1 MVSWTA
7 AARRRSEIDRRLA
20 AVRLLALHQITAVA
34 APPQAATAP

>member
-7 AARRRSEIDRRLA
+7 AARRRAEIDRRLA
-20 AVRLLALHQITAVA
+20 AVRLLALDQITAVA